1 MKYVGLKEI
10 IKELDLEI
18 VNASKDIEDIKIS
31 SIEISRPG
39 LQIGGYFNKFVP
51 ERIQLIG
58 NAEWYYYETLP
69 LEERIK
75 NMDIYFSYDMPAL
88 IFSRGL
94 EVFPEIIHLAKKYDR
109 TILRSK
115 RTTASLSNK
124 MASFIELELA
134 PETRVHGV
142 FVEVYG
148 VGVLITGKS
157 GVGKSETA
165 LDLVTRGHRLI
176 SDDTVLIKDI
186 EGKLMGQS
194 PDITRHFMEIRG
206 LGILDIER
214 LYGVGSVKNYEYID
228 LVVKLETWNEE
239 AEYDR
244 IGLDESFT
252 KVLNL
257 EISTATIPVRPGR
270 NVAMILEVAVRNFRQ
285 KLLGYN
291 AAEELNQRII
301 NNSKNR
307 KLF

>member
-1 MKYVGLKEI
+1 MSYITLRDI
-10 IKELDLEI
+10 IEELGLEI
-18 VNASKDIEDIKIS
+18 VYASNDIDEIKIY
-31 SIEISRPG
+31 SIEINRPG

-58 NAEWYYYETLP
+58 NAEWYYYETLS
-69 LEERIK
+69 LEEKIK
-75 NMDIYFSYDMPAL
+75 NMDMYFSYDMPVL
-88 IFSRGL
+88 IFSGNL
-94 EVFPEIIHLAKKYDR
+94 EVFPEIIDLAKKHDR

-115 RTTASLSNK
+115 SATANLSNK
-124 MASFIELELA
+124 MASYIELELA
-134 PETRVHGV
+134 PETRIHGV

-176 SDDTVLIKDI
+176 SDDTVIIKDI
-186 EGKLMGQS
+186 EGKLMGKS
-194 PDITRHFMEIRG
+194 PEITRHFMEIRG

-228 LVVKLETWNEE
+228 VVVELELWNEDT
-239 AEYDR
+239 EYDR

-252 KVLNL
+252 KVLDL
-257 EISTATIPVRPGR
+257 EIPTATIPVKPGR
-270 NVAMILEVAVRNFRQ
+270 NVAMIVEVAVRNFRQ

-291 AAEELNQRII
+291 AAEELNQRIKS
-301 NNSKNR
+301 NFKD
-307 KLF
+307 KK

>member
-1 MKYVGLKEI
+1 MNYISLREI
-10 IKELDLEI
+10 IEELDLEVI
-18 VNASKDIEDIKIS
+18 YASSDIDDIKIY

-51 ERIQLIG
+51 DRIQIIG

-75 NMDIYFSYDMPAL
+75 NMDMYFSYDMPAL
-88 IFSRGL
+88 IFSRNL
-94 EVFPEIIHLAKKYDR
+94 DVFPEMIHLAKKYDR

-142 FVEVYG
+142 FVEVFG
-148 VGVLITGKS
+148 IGVLITGKS

-176 SDDTVLIKDI
+176 SDDTVMIKDI
-186 EGKLMGQS
+186 EGRLMGKS
-194 PDITRHFMEIRG
+194 PVITRHFMEIRG

-228 LVVKLETWNEE
+228 LVVELELWNEDT
-239 AEYDR
+239 EYDR

-252 KVLNL
+252 RVLNL
-257 EISTATIPVRPGR
+257 EIPTATIPVRPGR

-291 AAEELNQRII
+291 AAEELNERIKSNSI
-301 NNSKNR
+301 NK
-307 KLF
+307 K